1 VGKKITEKIKNKIM
15 PYKVKGQCIYKKD
28 TGKKVGCTKGSVD
41 KYLAALHA
49 NVDESSL
56 NENLNY
62 VDMFNKDFFLVRIPF
77 LSDYK
82 FFDRKNG
89 IEAQRVIFHENVDK
103 LYKGDIIKFKQF
115 NVSSEFIFYTHR
127 VNDATFYNFIIKNQF
142 HPMLDDNTLNS
153 LEEKVALLE
162 LQKSDLVKQGQEK
175 DSAINKLQK
184 ALGNCEK
191 NVRLCNDELD
201 LRNEEIKI
209 LKKEIFRQKV
219 KKWISVGGNV
229 VLAIITTVII
239 IKS

>member
-1 VGKKITEKIKNKIM
+1 M
-15 PYKVKGQCIYKKD
+15 PYTVKGKCIFKKD

-103 LYKGDIIKFKQF
+103 LY
-115 NVSSEFIFYTHR
+115 N
-127 VNDATFYNFIIKNQF
+127 
-142 HPMLDDNTLNS
+142 
-153 LEEKVALLE
+153 
-162 LQKSDLVKQGQEK
+162 
-175 DSAINKLQK
+175 
-184 ALGNCEK
+184 
-191 NVRLCNDELD
+191 
-201 LRNEEIKI
+201 
-209 LKKEIFRQKV
+209 
-219 KKWISVGGNV
+219 GG
-229 VLAIITTVII
+229 AIILIYVLSQPFYWLII
-239 IKS
+239 AKFLGPKIYNLQFCASERPCCRTFPSP